1 MSVHQKILKYKKAT
15 PKELRNFGLLMFVAV
30 MGIFYGLVP
39 FVLKKPIESWPFAL
53 ACFFFFFAF
62 FLQEN
67 LRWIY
72 VPWMLLAEALGW
84 LNSRLIMGL
93 MFFFIIT
100 PMGLIARIM
109 GKDLLKLKFDKTL
122 KSYKTKSQET
132 HTSEQGF

>member
-1 MSVHQKILKYKKAT
+1 
-15 PKELRNFGLLMFVAV
+15 
-30 MGIFYGLVP
+30 
-39 FVLKKPIESWPFAL
+39 
-53 ACFFFFFAF
+53 
-62 FLQEN
+62 
-67 LRWIY
+67 
-72 VPWMLLAEALGW
+72 MLLAEALGW